1 MAAAPEHSSVDG
13 REIWRIDHHH
23 ANIAFVGGGP
33 SCELRSLLLNTTAI
47 DLPVA
52 WLRQVHGNNY
62 LPAVEGCTGEGDAL
76 ITDRSALALAISTAD
91 CVPVVIATEH
101 CLAAVHAGWRGIVA
115 GVVTAAVGRMRVGGI
130 ASPTTAWI
138 GPAIGPC
145 CYEVGSEVAQ
155 QVATAAGSRQVIVDS
170 SPGRPHLDLA
180 AAVASQLHR
189 AGVDRIETLTACTH
203 CTHRLHSYRR
213 NGKRAGRNVAFAWR
227 QASAEPTMSQPDGGA
242 LGA

>member
-1 MAAAPEHSSVDG
+1 MAAAPKHSTVDG

-33 SCELRSLLLNTTAI
+33 SCEPRAPLLRTTAI

-52 WLRQVHGNNY
+52 WLRQVHGNDY
-62 LPAVEGCTGEGDAL
+62 LTAVEGCAGEGDAL

-115 GVVTAAVGRMRVGGI
+115 GVVADAVGQMRAGGTT
-130 ASPTTAWI
+130 SPATAWI

-155 QVATAAGSRQVIVDS
+155 QVATAAGSREVILDS
-170 SPGRPHLDLA
+170 GPGRPHLDLA

-189 AGVDRIETLTACTH
+189 AGVDRIETLAACTQ
-203 CTHRLHSYRR
+203 CTHGLHSYRR
-213 NGKRAGRNVAFAWR
+213 NGKRAGRNLTFAWR
-227 QASAEPTMSQPDGGA
+227 RTSAEPTMNRPDDGA
-242 LGA
+242 FGA